1 MILCYSLAHMDGEK
15 RKEKTEVSR
24 PRDRSR
30 SELIALR
37 DSLPAE
43 SKERQIAEKRIE
55 LADAQH
61 DNTGS
66 WKGEYF
72 ARDLY
77 EEFAKRG
84 LEAGPDG
91 KLPANP
97 EDATTH
103 YLMVNMGEL
112 DRVNAIGDHSSGDKA
127 LEAAAAGIR
136 DNLRK
141 VLKDDQFDVYRTA
154 GNDFS
159 VRLNKVDHETAK
171 KLTLALCG
179 AVDLTKVIGS
189 GERAPMEASSISRA
203 DMIEI
208 INRLEPSERQ
218 EFLSD
223 EKPEGMLIGVV
234 KELLQQQNDRQK
246 VDSRMQRM
254 QEMMSS
260 APEKAEEFY
269 HKYQKKVLGELF
281 REPGDN
287 EALEYKAFVERF
299 KTADPEAKHHLS
311 AQEARRQYAS
321 RRDTQRGI
329 DRTLGEYAAKHTL
342 ALSEFFEDES
352 KSTETSASERTHEG
366 FEPPKPTRGF
376 ELVEQK
382 RAHAEALKTAGSD
395 LQEIELAELDAEIES
410 AERDPLT
417 GLATRGRLFHQLET
431 GLETGKK
438 VSTIYI
444 DLAFLKYFDKEG
456 NGTTGNVAIQ
466 KAAEMLDGISA
477 DASKEGIR
485 VEAYRVGGD
494 EFAFAISGG
503 GPDAA
508 DRVKKMLEL
517 RQREASPIPLQGEK
531 ALGNFYK
538 QQLSF
543 NFGSLG
549 PLDMEGLR
557 ALIKENNLPMHAEPG
572 SKEERNMLAEY
583 AMRFADKQLEIQKGL
598 NRIRL
603 LASEKRASEITG
615 DSSRYDQLL
624 KYSQKAIFGANGQA
638 LVEELSAPG
647 LVFPDERVLKFVI
660 DQIKVKGK
668 EKENYQDSID
678 RIIDERVQDLYF
690 EQQIDG
696 LRHHIDVLEKE
707 MAKTEG
713 EKTHLEQKVTEL
725 EEQIKQVSGLK
736 QRILNSVVY

>member
-1 MILCYSLAHMDGEK
+1 MNGEK
-15 RKEKTEVSR
+15 RKEKMEVSR

-30 SELIALR
+30 SELVALR

-55 LADAQH
+55 LTDAQH

-72 ARDLY
+72 ARDLQ
-77 EEFAKRG
+77 EDFLKRG

-91 KLPANP
+91 KLPVNP

-159 VRLNKVDHETAK
+159 ICLKNVNRETVK
-171 KLTLALCG
+171 KLTHALCG
-179 AVDLTKVIGS
+179 EVDLTKVIGS
-189 GERAPMEASSISRA
+189 GERAPIEASSVSRA

-208 INRLEPSERQ
+208 INRLKPSERQ
-218 EFLSD
+218 EFFSD
-223 EKPEGMLIGVV
+223 EKPEGMSIGVV

-246 VDSRMQRM
+246 VDSRMHRM

-260 APEKAEEFY
+260 APEKAEEY
-269 HKYQKKVLGELF
+269 YNKYQKKVLGELF
-281 REPGDN
+281 REPGDK
-287 EALEYKAFVERF
+287 EALEYKTFVARF
-299 KTADPEAKHHLS
+299 KESDPEAKHHLS

-342 ALSEFFEDES
+342 SMSEFSQYEA
-352 KSTETSASERTHEG
+352 KSTEISDAERTQEG

-376 ELVEQK
+376 ALVKEK
-382 RAHAEALKTAGSD
+382 RAHAEAVKTAGSD
-395 LQEIELAELDAEIES
+395 PRDSELAELDAEIES

-438 VSTIYI
+438 ISTIYI

-456 NGTTGNVAIQ
+456 NSTTGNVAIQ
-466 KAAEMLDGISA
+466 KAAEMLDGIA
-477 DASKEGIR
+477 AEASKEGIH

-508 DRVKKMLEL
+508 ERVKEMLMD
-517 RQREASPIPLQGEK
+517 RQLNAAPIPLQGEK
-531 ALGNFYK
+531 ALGAFYK
-538 QQLSF
+538 QKLSF

-549 PLDMEGLR
+549 PLDLEGMRTLV
-557 ALIKENNLPMHAEPG
+557 KENNVPMHAEPG

-598 NRIRL
+598 NRINL
-603 LASEKRASEITG
+603 LAEEKRAAVVSG
-615 DSSRYDQLL
+615 DFSRYDQLL
-624 KYSQKAIFGANGQA
+624 KYSQKAIFGAAGQA
-638 LVEELSAPG
+638 LIDELYKDTE
-647 LVFPDERVLKFVI
+647 FPEERVLKFVI
-660 DQIKVKGK
+660 DQIKIKGAKK
-668 EKENYQDSID
+668 ETYQDSVD
-678 RIIDERVQDLYF
+678 QRIDERVRELYF
-690 EQQIDG
+690 EQQIEG
-696 LRHHIDVLEKE
+696 LQHHVTVLEAQMK
-707 MAKTEG
+707 KTEG
-713 EKTHLEQKVTEL
+713 EKAHLEDKVAEL
-725 EEQIKQVSGLK
+725 QNQIQEILSLK
-736 QRILNSVVY
+736 ERILNPTS